1 MGCFSVEQ
9 RTKDG
14 FFNATALLKQ
24 WNEITGSICT
34 IAEYIEAY
42 IPNSIRSNTVKVFNK
57 EIYLPLS
64 LEPQLR
70 LYAANFDF
78 DLYDRLEA
86 DIIVREITFSCTE
99 TEEDVVSI
107 HQQQTYLMLD
117 EACGAVKIGKS
128 SDPRFREH
136 TLGAQIPCVKLLAVC
151 PKDIERELH
160 DKYKIKRMR
169 GEWFNLSHKDIRQ
182 IIKNYGFTRIK

>member
-1 MGCFSVEQ
+1 
-9 RTKDG
+9 
-14 FFNATALLKQ
+14 
-24 WNEITGSICT
+24 
-34 IAEYIEAY
+34 
-42 IPNSIRSNTVKVFNK
+42 
-57 EIYLPLS
+57 
-64 LEPQLR
+64 
-70 LYAANFDF
+70 
-78 DLYDRLEA
+78 
-86 DIIVREITFSCTE
+86 
-99 TEEDVVSI
+99 
-107 HQQQTYLMLD
+107 MLD